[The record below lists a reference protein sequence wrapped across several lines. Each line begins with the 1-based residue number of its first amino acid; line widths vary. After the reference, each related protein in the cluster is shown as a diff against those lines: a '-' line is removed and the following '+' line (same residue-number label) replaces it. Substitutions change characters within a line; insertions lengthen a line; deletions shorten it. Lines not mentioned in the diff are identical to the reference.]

1 MLRHLLEV
9 PQSSLISSNIHPQ
22 KPTPPGSPKA
32 EQKENMSCRQ
42 HRKNPGFLFELG
54 QVLEAV
60 SNAGAACGGGFSQCL
75 GTRGP
80 SGVRVYRRNAVST
93 QAGHRPRQHQ
103 SQLSC
108 GLFKVAHCGQSS
120 SIMTKLQS
128 REHLKSQSPLASIHT
143 KQPLLGPWKLGLSCF
158 AQLEVWGPL
167 WTKNV
172 ICMNKL
178 PEAPGPGA
186 PVLSHL

>member
-1 MLRHLLEV
+1 MSGNVQLQCGLIEHMCTAGLLCARPE
-9 PQSSLISSNIHPQ
+9 PTFTGKAINNLGHSQGMRTQRPLPSLPGGSDSAEAFARSTPKLTDLLKHSFPQ

-32 EQKENMSCRQ
+32 EQKESMSCRQ

-93 QAGHRPRQHQ
+93 QAGHRPR
-103 SQLSC
+103 
-108 GLFKVAHCGQSS
+108 
-120 SIMTKLQS
+120 
-128 REHLKSQSPLASIHT
+128 
-143 KQPLLGPWKLGLSCF
+143 
-158 AQLEVWGPL
+158 
-167 WTKNV
+167 
-172 ICMNKL
+172 
-178 PEAPGPGA
+178 
-186 PVLSHL
+186 